1 MSDLLFCVTRQVSN
15 MGARAKTINL
25 LLYDGSLQGV
35 VSIED
40 SGWYSGEM
48 YSAPREAV
56 EELLAT
62 EACDKYGVYLLLSRN
77 RVYVGQSS
85 DLSRRIA
92 EHLSTKDWWE
102 SVVILTTKDDS
113 LNHSDIDW
121 LETSLIEKARFI
133 GRLDCDNK
141 QKGNP
146 VKADKYSEV
155 PLSQYLEEA
164 LFLMEFI
171 GIPVFSKKAIDKDR
185 SNVRRAMHVDVTDVH
200 SRLAFGKRSKSLAI
214 EYATENGATVWQNR
228 SYAVLSKNGSEFFL
242 NPVRIMLEC
251 DWSIVLNDTSQFELL
266 ILNVPAGTL
275 CMSGEGR
282 QGLLVRKDKPNYID
296 LHLEAEIL
304 KDRKSG
310 IDFSRFVVARVGY

>member
-1 MSDLLFCVTRQVSN
+1 

-56 EELLAT
+56 EELLKT
-62 EACDKYGVYLLLSRN
+62 GACDKYGVYLLLSRD

-85 DLSRRIA
+85 DLSRRIT
-92 EHLSTKDWWE
+92 EHLTTKDWWE

-113 LNHSDIDW
+113 LNHTDIDW

-146 VKADKYSEV
+146 VKVDKYREV
-155 PLSQYLEEA
+155 ALSQYLEEA
-164 LFLMEFI
+164 LFLMEFV
-171 GIPVFSKKAIDKDR
+171 GIPVFAKKATGEGGQDNRGATRI
-185 SNVRRAMHVDVTDVH
+185 DVTNVH
-200 SRLAFGKRSKSLAI
+200 NRLAFGKRTKTLAV
-214 EYATENGATVWQNR
+214 EYAAENGATIWQNK
-228 SYAVLSKNGSEFFL
+228 SYAVLSKNGSEYFL
-242 NPVRIMLEC
+242 NPVRSMLDC
-251 DWSIVLNDTSQFELL
+251 DWSIVLNDTSHFELL
-266 ILNVPAGTL
+266 ILNVPAGSL
-275 CMSGEGR
+275 CMSGDGR
-282 QGLLVRKDKPNYID
+282 QGLLARRDMPNYID
-296 LHLEAEIL
+296 LHIESERL

-310 IDFSRFVVARVGY
+310 IDFSRFIVVRIGY